1 MEVCKCKENE
11 SIGDTIYRLLNNF
24 VRALLKSLFANFM
37 LVYSGVSIYGF
48 FFLTRVT
55 YIVSLY
61 V

>member
-11 SIGDTIYRLLNNF
+11 SIGGTIYRLLNNF